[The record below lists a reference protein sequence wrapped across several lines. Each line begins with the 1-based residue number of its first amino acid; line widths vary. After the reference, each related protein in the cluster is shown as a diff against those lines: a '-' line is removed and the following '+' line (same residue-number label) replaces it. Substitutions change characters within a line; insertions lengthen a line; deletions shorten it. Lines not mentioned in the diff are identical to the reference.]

1 MGPGMGGEEAKLLKK
16 FDKDNSRFLDATERQ
31 AAREFIAKERAEGR
45 IRQRGPGGRRGG
57 GGESAD
63 VQPGRKVTPD
73 QAPSGGNAG
82 LYDPKVLRTLFL
94 QFEDAD
100 WEKALADFN
109 NTDVDVPATVTVD
122 GKELRH
128 VGVSFR
134 GASSYFTV
142 PAGRKRSLNL
152 SVDNVH
158 EDQRLLGAR
167 SLNLLNAHV
176 DPSNL
181 RSVLYFDIAREYLP
195 AARANFVHVVI
206 NGESWGVYVSVEQ
219 FNKDFIQQ
227 RFGTTEGAR
236 WKVQGSPN
244 GRGTLAYLGDNP
256 EPYRRVYSL
265 KSKDTPASWQALA
278 RLCKVLNETP
288 ADRLEAELSPIL
300 DIEGAL
306 RFLALENVMVN
317 NDGYWIRS
325 SDYNLYLDPKGRF
338 HILPHDSNETF
349 YLPGGP
355 GFGGGRG
362 GGEGGIQGVEL
373 PPTQGIDN
381 PDRPLIGKL
390 LAVPALKARYLA
402 IVRDMADKWLDWDR
416 LGPIARQHQ
425 ALIRE
430 TLKADTRKLSTFE
443 DFEKNLTETARGGGG
458 PGPGGGRGI
467 IGIKEFADQRRAYLL
482 KVTPPTKP

>member
-1 MGPGMGGEEAKLLKK
+1 
-16 FDKDNSRFLDATERQ
+16 
-31 AAREFIAKERAEGR
+31 
-45 IRQRGPGGRRGG
+45 
-57 GGESAD
+57 
-63 VQPGRKVTPD
+63 
-73 QAPSGGNAG
+73 
-82 LYDPKVLRTLFL
+82 
-94 QFEDAD
+94 
-100 WEKALADFN
+100 
-109 NTDVDVPATVTVD
+109 
-122 GKELRH
+122 
-128 VGVSFR
+128 
-134 GASSYFTV
+134 
-142 PAGRKRSLNL
+142 
-152 SVDNVH
+152 
-158 EDQRLLGAR
+158 
-167 SLNLLNAHV
+167 
-176 DPSNL
+176 
-181 RSVLYFDIAREYLP
+181 
-195 AARANFVHVVI
+195 
-206 NGESWGVYVSVEQ
+206 VYVSVEQ
-219 FNKDFIQQ
+219 FNKDFIQE

-244 GRGTLAYLGDNP
+244 GRGTLAYLGENP

-288 ADRLEAELSPIL
+288 ADRLEAELAPIL

-362 GGEGGIQGVEL
+362 GGSEGGIQGVEL
-373 PPTQGIDN
+373 PPTQGIEN

-390 LAVPALKARYLA
+390 LTVPALKARYLA

-482 KVTPPTKP
+482 KVTAPAKP

>member
-1 MGPGMGGEEAKLLKK
+1 MGGDEAKLLKK

-31 AAREFIAKERAEGR
+31 AAREFIATERAEGR
-45 IRQRGPGGRRGG
+45 IRERGPGGRRGG
-57 GGESAD
+57 GGEASE

-73 QAPSGGNAG
+73 QVPSGGDAG

-100 WEKALADFN
+100 WEKALADFS
-109 NTDVDVPATVTVD
+109 NTDVDVPATVMVD

-128 VGVSFR
+128 VGVAFR

-181 RSVLYFDIAREYLP
+181 RSVLYFGIAREYLP

-219 FNKDFIQQ
+219 FNKDFVQAH
-227 RFGTTEGAR
+227 FGTTDGAR

-244 GRGTLAYLGDNP
+244 GRGTLAYLGDNA
-256 EPYRRVYSL
+256 EPYRRIYTL
-265 KSKDTPASWQALA
+265 KTKDTAASWQALA

-288 ADRLEAELSPIL
+288 AERLEAELAPIL

-381 PDRPLIGKL
+381 PERPLIGKL

-430 TLKADTRKLSTFE
+430 TLKADTRKLSSFE
-443 DFEKNLTETARGGGG
+443 DFEKNLTETASGGGG

-482 KVTPPTKP
+482 KVTAPSKP